1 MHELRRGG
9 KKIALSYNP
18 LRMHYTNST
27 SLHSDY
33 KHFKRKSFNNKISR
47 KNQIKKKQYTI
58 LLRQMSII
66 GIINNMF
73 HSY

>member
-9 KKIALSYNP
+9 KKIALSYNL

-33 KHFKRKSFNNKISR
+33 KHFKKNDFINKIFK
-47 KNQIKKKQYTI
+47 KNW
-58 LLRQMSII
+58 
-66 GIINNMF
+66 
-73 HSY
+73 

>member
-47 KNQIKKKQYTI
+47 KNQIKKK
-58 LLRQMSII
+58 
-66 GIINNMF
+66 NNIRYF
-73 HSY
+73 CAKCL